1 MMDRLLREGNPPPG
15 QLPSPKPQYKDVQT
29 NNWEEL
35 KGEGGASYVKDKDAL
50 TKLEQARVLL
60 AAISGKDF
68 ATQAT
73 LAAVVAKLAD
83 LESGL
88 ATIKANQLS
97 GDQKV
102 TLSGINAELE
112 ALMQGLATEGK
123 LEQVRALL
131 QNVSD
136 KDFAKDETLEQVRA
150 LLNTLSTK
158 DFATSSNQD
167 ALKTVV
173 DDLKSELLLVKS
185 ELDNIKQNQTS
196 GDQKVQLSGTKVV
209 ESAPVTGI
217 KTVTST
223 VAEVFAGSSRKANRS
238 KLVIRNLH
246 QAVAIRIGSSDITD
260 TIGQS
265 LEPGASVEID
275 FSPSTTVS
283 IYAVSTAG
291 NVSVE
296 VLEV

>member
-1 MMDRLLREGNPPPG
+1 MMGRLLRESNPPTG

-29 NNWEEL
+29 NSWEEL
-35 KGEGGASYVKDKDAL
+35 KGEGGASYVKDKDVLA
-50 TKLEQARVLL
+50 KLEKARALL
-60 AAISGKDF
+60 DAISGKDF
-68 ATQAT
+68 ATQTT
-73 LAAVVAKLAD
+73 LKAALTELVNVKSE
-83 LESGL
+83 LE
-88 ATIKANQLS
+88 TIKANQLS
-97 GDQKV
+97 DDQKVTLKDASGAVVSPATEATLEQVRVLLNSINSKDFATDAKLEQARVLLNSINSKDFATQAELVAVKQELQAIKNSLTDGTQKV
-102 TLSGINAELE
+102 TLSGA
-112 ALMQGLATEGK
+112 
-123 LEQVRALL
+123 
-131 QNVSD
+131 
-136 KDFAKDETLEQVRA
+136 
-150 LLNTLSTK
+150 
-158 DFATSSNQD
+158 
-167 ALKTVV
+167 
-173 DDLKSELLLVKS
+173 
-185 ELDNIKQNQTS
+185 
-196 GDQKVQLSGTKVV
+196 KVV

-246 QAVAIRIGSSDITD
+246 QAVAIRIGGSNITD

-275 FSPSTTVS
+275 FSPSTAVS

>member
-1 MMDRLLREGNPPPG
+1 MAEQIFTQKISEDAAGRKHVSIGQTRDGKDEWITPVTMWEKNKLSGLYLPPG
-15 QLPSPKPQYKDVQT
+15 FLPDDDVAMPRVKVQLPGSENFAKDLTIQEVT
-29 NNWEEL
+29 SEL
-35 KGEGGASYVKDKDAL
+35 ELVKAEL
-50 TKLEQARVLL
+50 QA
-60 AAISGKDF
+60 
-68 ATQAT
+68 
-73 LAAVVAKLAD
+73 
-83 LESGL
+83 
-88 ATIKANQLS
+88 IKANQLS

-102 TLSGINAELE
+102 T
-112 ALMQGLATEGK
+112 
-123 LEQVRALL
+123 
-131 QNVSD
+131 
-136 KDFAKDETLEQVRA
+136 
-150 LLNTLSTK
+150 
-158 DFATSSNQD
+158 
-167 ALKTVV
+167 
-173 DDLKSELLLVKS
+173 
-185 ELDNIKQNQTS
+185 
-196 GDQKVQLSGTKVV
+196 LSGTKVV

-246 QAVAIRIGSSDITD
+246 QAVAIRIGGSGITD

>member
-1 MMDRLLREGNPPPG
+1 MDRLLREGNPPAG
-15 QLPSPKPQYKDVQT
+15 QLASPKPQYKKPGVDEYAPV
-29 NNWEEL
+29 
-35 KGEGGASYVKDKDAL
+35 EGQHGAPFATLKDASGNIVSPATEAKL
-50 TKLEQARVLL
+50 EQVRALLSGVATENKLEQARVLL
-60 AAISGKDF
+60 N
-68 ATQAT
+68 
-73 LAAVVAKLAD
+73 
-83 LESGL
+83 
-88 ATIKANQLS
+88 TI
-97 GDQKV
+97 
-102 TLSGINAELE
+102 
-112 ALMQGLATEGK
+112 
-123 LEQVRALL
+123 
-131 QNVSD
+131 
-136 KDFAKDETLEQVRA
+136 
-150 LLNTLSTK
+150 STK
-158 DFATSSNQD
+158 DFATQTTLAAVLAKLGQLETEIQAVKANQ
-167 ALKTVV
+167 L
-173 DDLKSELLLVKS
+173 
-185 ELDNIKQNQTS
+185 S

-246 QAVAIRIGSSDITD
+246 QAVAIRIGGSGITD

-275 FSPSTTVS
+275 FSPSTTVP

>member
-1 MMDRLLREGNPPPG
+1 MAYNDKRLKTDLEGKPIPQAYNPDIDDYEPVH
-15 QLPSPKPQYKDVQT
+15 ST
-29 NNWEEL
+29 NNAL
-35 KGEGGASYVKDKDAL
+35 KQVIYGPNG
-50 TKLEQARVLL
+50 QP
-60 AAISGKDF
+60 ISTVGN
-68 ATQAT
+68 
-73 LAAVVAKLAD
+73 KLAVR
-83 LESGL
+83 
-88 ATIKANQLS
+88 AT
-97 GDQKV
+97 
-102 TLSGINAELE
+102 ELE
-112 ALMQGLATEGK
+112 TLMQGFATEGK

-185 ELDNIKQNQTS
+185 ELATIKANQLS

-238 KLVIRNLH
+238 KLIIRNLH
-246 QAVAIRIGSSDITD
+246 PAVAIRIGGSGITD

-265 LEPGASVEID
+265 VEPGASVEID
-275 FSPSTTVS
+275 FSPSTAVL